1 MRYTRLGDLL
11 ISAGLITQEQLEIA
25 LKNQKKTRNRLGKEL
40 IEDGIITETQLIE
53 ALQMQLGV
61 EAIDL
66 SAADIPPRLAEAL
79 PKNIAKKHDL
89 VPVKLVGNTLYI
101 AMSDPLN
108 FVAIEDVK
116 NATRKRVIPMIARAE
131 AIEREI
137 AKLYGN
143 EGAAR
148 AIEEMKREISDTSG
162 MQAPETVTS
171 LENDNRSAPTIRL
184 VNSLIERAIAEHAS
198 DIHLEPGEEE
208 LRVRMRVDGLLK
220 TVVTVPKNLQASV
233 LSRLK
238 IMGNMDITERR
249 VPQDGRSNVRI
260 KNADI
265 DLRMSTIPT
274 IHGEK
279 FVIRILDKSAELLT
293 KEKIGFAGENLAKY
307 NYLLEN
313 KTGGV
318 ILIAGPTGS
327 GKTSTMYAMIREL
340 NTEQVNLI
348 TLEDPVEYN
357 IQGINQVQINEKT
370 GMTFAGGLRSI
381 LRQDPDIIA
390 VGEIRDGETA
400 QIAMR
405 AAITGHLVLSTVHTN
420 SAIATIERL
429 LDIGTEPYL
438 IAGAL
443 NGVISQRL
451 VRRICPQCREEYTP
465 SAEELRSI
473 GLSEESAAGRHFYH
487 GKGCPACYGTGYH
500 GRIAVFEI
508 LLLNERLRSAISA
521 GKRREEIQAIAK
533 ESGHFATLA
542 EGCMELILDGTT
554 TIAEARRITNTGDY
568 DYEN

>member
-116 NATRKRVIPMIARAE
+116 NATRKRVIPMIARAD

-162 MQAPETVTS
+162 MHAAETVNS

-279 FVIRILDKSAELLT
+279 FVSR
-293 KEKIGFAGENLAKY
+293 
-307 NYLLEN
+307 
-313 KTGGV
+313 
-318 ILIAGPTGS
+318 
-327 GKTSTMYAMIREL
+327 
-340 NTEQVNLI
+340 
-348 TLEDPVEYN
+348 
-357 IQGINQVQINEKT
+357 
-370 GMTFAGGLRSI
+370 
-381 LRQDPDIIA
+381 
-390 VGEIRDGETA
+390 
-400 QIAMR
+400 
-405 AAITGHLVLSTVHTN
+405 LS
-420 SAIATIERL
+420 R
-429 LDIGTEPYL
+429 
-438 IAGAL
+438 
-443 NGVISQRL
+443 
-451 VRRICPQCREEYTP
+451 
-465 SAEELRSI
+465 
-473 GLSEESAAGRHFYH
+473 
-487 GKGCPACYGTGYH
+487 
-500 GRIAVFEI
+500 
-508 LLLNERLRSAISA
+508 
-521 GKRREEIQAIAK
+521 
-533 ESGHFATLA
+533 
-542 EGCMELILDGTT
+542 
-554 TIAEARRITNTGDY
+554 GDY
-568 DYEN
+568 SPFLA